1 MTRKKNWDEFVNFVR
16 SSEPGLV
23 KKLMKE
29 SLEEDLKNF
38 LFLANSQGP
47 DAIVI
52 RGMHYPDS
60 DLLDEDSPTIFET
73 SDKNIYIAAFRESSI
88 NLIMDK
94 IKETV
99 DEKLH
104 DAVWEKS
111 LEYMLE
117 AAEMKIDAGDIR
129 SFM

>member
-29 SLEEDLKNF
+29 SLEEDLQNF
-38 LFLANSQGP
+38 LFLANSKGP

-117 AAEMKIDAGDIR
+117 AAEQKIDAGDIR
-129 SFM
+129 KFM

>member
-16 SSEPGLV
+16 SSESGLV

-29 SLEEDLKNF
+29 SLEEDIQNF

-99 DEKLH
+99 EEKLH

-129 SFM
+129 PFM

>member
-1 MTRKKNWDEFVNFVR
+1 MAKKKNWEDFIKFVR
-16 SSEPGLV
+16 GSEPGLV

-29 SLEEDLKNF
+29 SLEGDLKNF
-38 LFLANSQGP
+38 LFLANGEGP
-47 DAIVI
+47 DGIVI

-73 SDKNIYIAAFRESSI
+73 TDKNIYIAAFRESSI

-94 IKETV
+94 IRETV

-117 AAEMKIDAGDIR
+117 AAEQKIDAGDIR
-129 SFM
+129 KFM

>member
-29 SLEEDLKNF
+29 SLEEDLQNF

-111 LEYMLE
+111 LEYMLG
-117 AAEMKIDAGDIR
+117 AAETKIDAGDIR
-129 SFM
+129 PIM